1 MAEDDHINEGDPSKS
16 RYGFWIIVIGFA
28 VVLAV
33 FIFAAQKWSD
43 VKDVT
48 AAVGSITGVVG
59 TLAGAFFGVHAGA
72 AGKEKADAE
81 RQKAQEKVERLAAM
95 LPSDQAKHALGIE

>member
-1 MAEDDHINEGDPSKS
+1 M
-16 RYGFWIIVIGFA
+16 
-28 VVLAV
+28 
-33 FIFAAQKWSD
+33 
-43 VKDVT
+43 T

-95 LPSDQAKHALGIE
+95 LAPEQARHALGID